1 MEILNKINK
10 IKNPIDTLSLE
21 QEIIFKKYLNGENIF
36 ITGPGGT
43 GKSHLI
49 KAIYYDSENKGKKIK
64 VCALT
69 GCAAILLKCK
79 ATTLHSFAGIGLA
92 NKSIEEVIRYV
103 LDNKQKH
110 KNWKGIDILIIDE
123 VSMLSLKL
131 LLIIDQIA
139 RIF

>member
-110 KNWKGIDILIIDE
+110 KNWKGIDILIIDKS
-123 VSMLSLKL
+123 VCFLSNYY
-131 LLIIDQIA
+131 
-139 RIF
+139 